1 MVMQP
6 PSEFI
11 THSAVA
17 SDFHFTRIIAQQGT
31 NVKQFLTIFSH
42 FLHIIHILLPLGG
55 IKMIMY
61 FWVGMILFSVVSAAV
76 QGGMGELTSAIMQS
90 AGDAVSLC
98 IRLTGTICLWSG
110 LMNIAERSGLTSA
123 VCRLISPLLRLVFPK
138 MDPKGET
145 AQAISMNLT
154 ANMLGLGNAATPLG
168 LEAMKRLSAENGGR
182 DNASPDMIKFIVMNS
197 AAFHLIPTTVAS
209 MRQDHGCAS
218 PFDIMPAAWVTS
230 ALSLAA
236 GLTAATIFIKVS
248 EGISWKK

>member
-1 MVMQP
+1 
-6 PSEFI
+6 
-11 THSAVA
+11 
-17 SDFHFTRIIAQQGT
+17 
-31 NVKQFLTIFSH
+31 
-42 FLHIIHILLPLGG
+42 
-55 IKMIMY
+55 MIMY

-138 MDPKGET
+138 MDPKG
-145 AQAISMNLT
+145 
-154 ANMLGLGNAATPLG
+154 
-168 LEAMKRLSAENGGR
+168 R